1 MLFTAIGSI
10 MCHKGCDNLEIDI
23 WLILALVA
31 VGAGAAFI
39 QRVSG
44 FGSGIF
50 SMLFL
55 PYLFGNT
62 VTAAAVSGMWSCA
75 TTVFNAIRHRKN
87 IQFKLILPI
96 LIPAMIMVTL
106 SVQFS
111 KKVPA
116 EAMMIVLGSVLILL
130 SLYFLLFSQKI
141 HLKPS
146 IPAGVAIGTTG
157 GVLSG
162 LFSTGGPP
170 VVLYLSGIIQDKDI
184 YFATIQ
190 GYFAITDLYGVGTR
204 VFSGIITWQVLLL
217 AAIGWIGSLTGNILG
232 GLVFDKLNAQRLKQ
246 IIYIGMIVSGI
257 LMIIK

>member
-1 MLFTAIGSI
+1 MEL
-10 MCHKGCDNLEIDI
+10 DI
-23 WLILALVA
+23 YLILALIL

-62 VTAAAVSGMWSCA
+62 VTAAAVSGLWSCA
-75 TTVFNAIRHRKN
+75 TTVFNAIRHRRS

-96 LIPAMIMVTL
+96 IIPAMVFLTL
-106 SVQFS
+106 SVRIS
-111 KKVPA
+111 LGVPA
-116 EAMMIVLGSVLILL
+116 ESMMMVLGGILILL
-130 SLYFLLFSQKI
+130 SLYFLFFSQKI

-146 IPAGVAIGTTG
+146 TAGGVGIGTLS

-170 VVLYLSGIIQDKDI
+170 VVLYLSGIISDKVM

-190 GYFAITDLYGVGTR
+190 GYFAITDFYGVLTR
-204 VFSGIITWQVLLL
+204 TVSGIITWQVVLF
-217 AAIGWIGSLTGNILG
+217 AAIGWIGSLVGNILG
-232 GLVFDKLNAQRLKQ
+232 GLVFARINAKRLKQ

-257 LMIIK
+257 LMII